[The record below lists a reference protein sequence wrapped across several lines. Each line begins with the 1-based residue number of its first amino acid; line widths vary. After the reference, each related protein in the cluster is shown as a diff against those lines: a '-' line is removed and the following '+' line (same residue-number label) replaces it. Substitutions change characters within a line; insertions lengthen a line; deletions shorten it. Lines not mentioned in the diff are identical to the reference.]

1 MPWSPNDA
9 DRFKK
14 GLSDKQKRQWAAIAN
29 AALQRGSGESS
40 AIRQASGSLRSG
52 AVESAARRRLKQ
64 KMNTKSSVTGAHT

>member
-29 AALQRGSGESS
+29 AALQRGSDESS

-52 AVESAARRRLKQ
+52 ALESAARRRMQ
-64 KMNTKSSVTGAHT
+64 KKLPQSSITGAHT